1 MITIPPSNIFLK
13 KLWICSLQTKWIRV
27 DFCGSSAHELQL
39 VQISTWFGRRLA
51 SVISFLCAAH
61 CWPESAA
68 PNTIEVEVLMHS
80 SKIIRCGKLEA
91 WLDAALH
98 PHWFPKSWNSSGAPF
113 GPDKAYHICAIP
125 LAQSSSR
132 KPRWTRLWPAKGCAS
147 TWPAPAL
154 SLSRQKKAGRKPG
167 SIPAAA
173 APAPSLPHVGCL
185 AAAGPQ
191 ARAGRRRATVCSG
204 RRVGAGGEGQRAQ
217 SLSPLRW
224 RILLLPMPQL
234 LWRVAAVVWPPPRRS
249 PVGGTAG
256 VWSPL
261 LRGICPLCWDV
272 NPIPHHLSTFF
283 RSEQPQVCLLSKHMD
298 CKIKISIC
306 ICPLKAV
313 WRSRSSRPTHFVR
326 V

>member
-1 MITIPPSNIFLK
+1 MAGRSPPSPLIPQIVKFKWSAIRTRQGIPYMCDPTGPKFLEEATLDPPVACK
-13 KLWICSLQTKWIRV
+13 RVRV
-27 DFCGSSAHELQL
+27 DLAGPSIVTVSPKKGGPKA
-39 VQISTWFGRRLA
+39 WFHPGRR
-51 SVISFLCAAH
+51 
-61 CWPESAA
+61 
-68 PNTIEVEVLMHS
+68 
-80 SKIIRCGKLEA
+80 R
-91 WLDAALH
+91 
-98 PHWFPKSWNSSGAPF
+98 SGA
-113 GPDKAYHICAIP
+113 I
-125 LAQSSSR
+125 
-132 KPRWTRLWPAKGCAS
+132 
-147 TWPAPAL
+147 
-154 SLSRQKKAGRKPG
+154 
-167 SIPAAA
+167 AAT
-173 APAPSLPHVGCL
+173 VGCL

-191 ARAGRRRATVCSG
+191 ARAGRRGATVCSG
-204 RRVGAGGEGQRAQ
+204 RRAGAGGEGQRAQ
-217 SLSPLRW
+217 SLSLLQW
-224 RILLLPMPQL
+224 RILLRPRPPL

>member
-80 SKIIRCGKLEA
+80 SKIIRCGTLEA

-132 KPRWTRLWPAKGCAS
+132 KPRWTRLWPARVRVDLAGPSIVTVSPKKGGPKAWFHPGRRRSGAIAATCRLPRRCRAS
-147 TWPAPAL
+147 
-154 SLSRQKKAGRKPG
+154 SAGRAAQSHCLQWQTGRCGWWG
-167 SIPAAA
+167 SAGPEPVAAAVEDPPPAHASAALACRRRCLAAA
-173 APAPSLPHVGCL
+173 APFPRRRDGGGLVA
-185 AAAGPQ
+185 AAAGNLPLML
-191 ARAGRRRATVCSG
+191 GREPNSSSSFHIFSIWAATG
-204 RRVGAGGEGQRAQ
+204 LFA
-217 SLSPLRW
+217 
-224 RILLLPMPQL
+224 
-234 LWRVAAVVWPPPRRS
+234 
-249 PVGGTAG
+249 
-256 VWSPL
+256 
-261 LRGICPLCWDV
+261 
-272 NPIPHHLSTFF
+272 
-283 RSEQPQVCLLSKHMD
+283 
-298 CKIKISIC
+298 
-306 ICPLKAV
+306 LK
-313 WRSRSSRPTHFVR
+313 TYGLQN
-326 V
+326 